1 METTVRERLIT
12 FYTTIGVSK
21 RKFERESNLS
31 NGYIDKLKDSPS
43 ATKLA
48 DICRAYPTLNKDWL
62 LTGEGEMLK
71 SEGTTNIVKNVVQ
84 GDNCEINQCGGCDD
98 DVDVCSDLRAEIE
111 YLRKQ
116 NEKLL
121 EMLSKLMG
129 K

>member
-1 METTVRERLIT
+1 METTVKERLV
-12 FYTTIGVSK
+12 YYLKYKKLGQN
-21 RKFERESNLS
+21 KFEKSAGLTVGHISHTKRDFGASVLS
-31 NGYIDKLKDSPS
+31 KIL
-43 ATKLA
+43 LA
-48 DICRAYPTLNKDWL
+48 APDLSRDWL

-71 SEGTTNIVKNVVQ
+71 SEGKNVVKNVVQ

-98 DVDVCSDLRAEIE
+98 DVDVCSDLRSEIE